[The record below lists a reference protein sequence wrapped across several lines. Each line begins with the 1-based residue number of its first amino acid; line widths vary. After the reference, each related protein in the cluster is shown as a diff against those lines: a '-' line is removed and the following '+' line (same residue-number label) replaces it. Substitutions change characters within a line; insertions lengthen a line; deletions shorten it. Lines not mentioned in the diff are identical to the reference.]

1 MIYNHEQKHK
11 KPRKTA
17 MSGTLQIAVSGLN
30 DASARIANAAAN
42 IVNASSTSS
51 LPRNSGE
58 SYSGFVPQDV
68 ITLSQSDGTNNLG
81 VQSQRVARDPAY
93 SPVYDPA
100 NAQANDQGLVAAPN
114 VDLANEAIN
123 LLQASVSYQ
132 ANAAVISIALKTDK
146 ALLDIKT

>member
-1 MIYNHEQKHK
+1 
-11 KPRKTA
+11 
-17 MSGTLQIAVSGLN
+17 MSGALQIAVSGLN
-30 DASARIANAAAN
+30 DASARIANVTAN

-51 LPRNSGE
+51 LPKKSGE

-68 ITLSQSDGTNNLG
+68 ITLSQSDGDNNLG
-81 VQSQRVARDPAY
+81 VQSQRVARDPA
-93 SPVYDPA
+93 SAPAYDPA
-100 NAQANDQGLVAAPN
+100 NAQANDQGLVVAPN
-114 VDLANEAIN
+114 IDLANEAIN

>member
-1 MIYNHEQKHK
+1 
-11 KPRKTA
+11 

>member
-1 MIYNHEQKHK
+1 
-11 KPRKTA
+11 

-30 DASARIANAAAN
+30 DAKARIANATAN

-51 LPRNSGE
+51 LPKNPAE
-58 SYSGFVPQDV
+58 TYTGFVPQDV
-68 ITLSQSDGTNNLG
+68 ITLTQSDGNNNLG
-81 VQSQRVARDPAY
+81 VQSQNVARDPAY
-93 SPVYDPA
+93 TQSYDPA
-100 NAQANDQGLVAAPN
+100 NAQANDKGLVAAPN